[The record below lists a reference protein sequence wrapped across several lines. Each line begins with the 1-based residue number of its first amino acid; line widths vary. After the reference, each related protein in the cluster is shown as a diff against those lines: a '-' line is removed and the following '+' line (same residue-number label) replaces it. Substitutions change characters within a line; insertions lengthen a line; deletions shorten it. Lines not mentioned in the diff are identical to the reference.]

1 MAARGTT
8 LPSPGGP
15 VLRPARPHR
24 RLALA
29 AALAAGLPWF
39 GASASE
45 RVAAVQTPA
54 VAVAAERP
62 ASAAPASQAGGVVLD
77 FPRGTGAAL
86 VKRGGTVLAVFDSP
100 ELRNPDALRHPAIAG
115 VREAGTSPQGLVLA
129 FPVDRA
135 RPLRLARGPSGWVL
149 AAAPP
154 RPPGNGDEGAAPDVA
169 ALGTTVGQAPSVA
182 IAGVP
187 PNRVVVLRD
196 PETGLPLLVGTTRE
210 AGRGF
215 AGGRRAPEY
224 DLLETGLGV
233 AVLARSGSLRLQ
245 ALPDRFVLSGSV
257 LSPLSL
263 DAAAAGPAG
272 GVAMSRCLD
281 LPDLRPD
288 QLLERLRGQSAL
300 LAGTEPLARAGRRR
314 DLAATMLALGLGHEA
329 QAEMNRAAFED
340 ADAAAG
346 LRGKA
351 LAAAAALVAGRLEEA
366 AAFFRSEPTAGC
378 DELVLWRSLFLARTG
393 HPAAASPGL
402 RATLPLL
409 RAYPAGLRDRL
420 MPLAAEALAG
430 AGAWPAL
437 RGLLADAKAEARLS
451 LPAAMLLE
459 ADGAAEGALAAYD
472 EAAQGRDRRQRAA
485 ALRRAVELR
494 LSTGRAGAAEAARAY
509 APALVAWRGD
519 AAERD
524 ARARLAQLLALS
536 GDAGGALA
544 LLRQSMALFP
554 DGAAEARREAG
565 RVLRSALDG
574 VGGGGRGSPLA
585 AVAAFQAGS
594 DLLSPEDREAAEARL
609 VELLVALDL
618 PGRAAAAV
626 LDGAAKRAGAA
637 GAARAEAG
645 WRVAALRLREN
656 DDTGARAAL
665 DATEAPDM
673 PDALRERRATLAAA
687 IADRAGGGGSGY
699 SAPGTAAGGVAE
711 AEGALGRRD
720 WAAAARVLGRHLESR
735 LPAAPAPLDPG
746 QQEAVLRL
754 ASALALAGDDAA
766 FAALRGRV
774 AGRMEEGPYAAA
786 FARLVAAEA
795 RPSAGPAAPVTVE
808 ASAEAPPTIAR

>member
-1 MAARGTT
+1 M
-8 LPSPGGP
+8 
-15 VLRPARPHR
+15 
-24 RLALA
+24 
-29 AALAAGLPWF
+29 
-39 GASASE
+39 
-45 RVAAVQTPA
+45 QTPA
-54 VAVAAERP
+54 VAIAGKQP

-115 VREAGTSPQGLVLA
+115 VQEAGTSPQGLVLA

-154 RPPGNGDEGAAPDVA
+154 RPPGSGDEGAAPDVA
-169 ALGTTVGQAPSVA
+169 ALGTTAGQAPSIA

-196 PETGLPLLVGTTRE
+196 PETGLPLLIGTTRE

-263 DAAAAGPAG
+263 DAAAAGPAEG
-272 GVAMSRCLD
+272 AAMSRCLD
-281 LPDLRPD
+281 LPDLRPE
-288 QLLERLRGQSAL
+288 QLLERLRAQSAL

-351 LAAAAALVAGRLEEA
+351 LAAAAALVAVRLDEA
-366 AAFFRSEPTAGC
+366 AAFFRSEPAPGC

-393 HPAAASPGL
+393 DAAAASPGL

-409 RAYPAGLRDRL
+409 RAYPAGLRNRL
-420 MPLAAEALAG
+420 LPVAAEALAG

-451 LPAAMLLE
+451 VPAAMLLE
-459 ADGAAEGALAAYD
+459 ADGDEEGAIAAYD
-472 EAAQGRDRRQRAA
+472 AAARGRDRRARAA

-494 LSTGRAGAAEAARAY
+494 LSTGRVDAAEAARAY
-509 APALVAWRGD
+509 APALVVWRGD
-519 AAERD
+519 AAERE

-536 GDAGGALA
+536 RDAGGALA

-554 DGAAEARREAG
+554 DGAAEARRDAG

-574 VGGGGRGSPLA
+574 GGSPVA

-609 VELLVALDL
+609 VELLVELDL
-618 PGRAAAAV
+618 PGRVAAAV
-626 LDGAAKRAGAA
+626 LDGAAKRA

-656 DDTGARAAL
+656 DHTGARAAL

-673 PDALRERRATLAAA
+673 PDTLRERRAALAAA
-687 IADRAGGGGSGY
+687 IADRAGGGSGGPGH
-699 SAPGTAAGGVAE
+699 SAPGTAGEGVAE

-766 FAALRGRV
+766 FAVLRGRV
-774 AGRMEEGPYAAA
+774 AGRMEEGPHAAA
-786 FARLVAAEA
+786 FARLVGAEA
-795 RPSAGPAAPVTVE
+795 RPAAESAAPVAAE